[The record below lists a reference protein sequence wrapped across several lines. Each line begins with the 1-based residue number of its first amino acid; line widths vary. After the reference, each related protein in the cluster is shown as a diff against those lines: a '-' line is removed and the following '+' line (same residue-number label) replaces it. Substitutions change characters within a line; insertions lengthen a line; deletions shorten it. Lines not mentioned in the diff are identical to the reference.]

1 MPEVLQ
7 VDKRESRGTRA
18 SQKMRD
24 RGQVPAVL
32 YGHGEATV
40 ALSVV
45 RDQLDAVLRHGGHVV
60 ELKGAVSDSALLK
73 AIQWDAMG
81 TQILHVD
88 LARVSAGERVAVT
101 LVVELRGDA
110 PGTHD
115 GGVVEHP
122 MHELEIECPVGKIPE
137 KLVVNINHLELN
149 GVVHASD
156 LELPE
161 GAKLLV
167 PPESVV
173 VHCIV
178 VGEAP
183 EGAVGE
189 PGAEEPELIGRK
201 PQEAEDEE

>member
-1 MPEVLQ
+1 
-7 VDKRESRGTRA
+7 
-18 SQKMRD
+18 MRD

-32 YGHGEATV
+32 YGHGEETV
-40 ALSVV
+40 SLTVL

-73 AIQWDAMG
+73 AIQWDSLG
-81 TQILHVD
+81 TQVLHVD

-101 LVVELRGDA
+101 LAIELRGDA
-110 PGTHD
+110 PGSHD

-122 MHELEIECPVGKIPE
+122 LHEVEIECPVAKIPE

-149 GVVHASD
+149 GVIHASD

-167 PPESVV
+167 APESVV
-173 VHCIV
+173 AHCIV

-183 EGAVGE
+183 EGVVGE
-189 PGAEEPELIGRK
+189 PGSDEPELIGRK
-201 PQEAEDEE
+201 PQEGEEEE